1 MREVMRLQMQQRIV
15 ILVLL
20 LAVVVAGCSSRA
32 PATPAPATGESDSTA
47 PTVTTPD
54 TTADVPTVPE
64 GGAGYAAVAEQSSVS
79 YAVGETFLGQN
90 LNVTAV
96 GSTSAISGAINVNA
110 DGTIAPSVVQV
121 DLSTLKSDED
131 RRDNRVRQA
140 LDTRNYPL
148 ATYAISGAAG
158 NPVLAEGDTVPIE
171 LEGHMT
177 IKGTERP
184 LVFTGTAHRSGNT
197 LTLDVESTFLM
208 TDFGVAPPS
217 IAGFVS
223 VRDET
228 TVRVKLTAQLP

>member
-1 MREVMRLQMQQRIV
+1 MQLQLQQRIL

-20 LAVVVAGCSSRA
+20 LALIAAGCSSRG
-32 PATPAPATGESDSTA
+32 PATPPVTGGSETTA

-54 TTADVPTVPE
+54 STADTPAAPD
-64 GGAGYAAVAEQSSVS
+64 GGAAYAAVAEESSVS
-79 YAVGETFLGQN
+79 YAVGETFLGQD

-96 GSTSAISGAINVNA
+96 GSTSTVSGAINVNA
-110 DGTIAPSVVQV
+110 DGTIAPSVIQV

-148 ATYAISGAAG
+148 ATYAISGAVG
-158 NPVLAEGDTVPIE
+158 DPVLAEGETVQIE
-171 LEGHMT
+171 LEGQMT

-184 LVFTGTAHRSGNT
+184 LVFTGTARLSGNA

-208 TDFGVAPPS
+208 TDFGVTPPS

-228 TVRVKLTAQLP
+228 TVHVKLTGQLP